1 MVYLRAVAVFLV
13 FAFGGCSLDS
23 ALVKEQ
29 ERPSPENIAKQVT
42 SESSQTG
49 SLHKNLV
56 EDLEK
61 TKPKP
66 VDVEP
71 LMPVYDPLEDHM
83 VSFSMVDEDFKLVL
97 YSLAQSVGM
106 NLIIDPEIS
115 NEKRLV
121 TLNFQNVSAA
131 TVLREILKSYDL
143 FYEIDH
149 NVIRIKPFE
158 ERFFELNFLDTTTNV
173 TFDVGGDVLGAGS
186 TETAGGL
193 SGKFKLSG
201 KGGNKGNTY
210 DILEQ
215 MIQKLLSKGGKYS
228 LNRIAGSLYI
238 KDTPAVIRSASHL
251 INHLKDMLAR
261 QVLIEARI
269 IEVGLSDQYSY
280 GIDWEMLRQSLS
292 RTGTRLN
299 RAAWSLGQGLIL
311 SGVHN
316 ALNLDAT
323 INALKTF
330 GDAKIV
336 SNPSIRCKH
345 GKPAIISVGT
355 SLTYKKR
362 VETTTTTTTAEN
374 LLSTDVEV
382 STVFDGLIL
391 GIVPFIQENGRI
403 TLLINPIKSDVD
415 PTSIDPV
422 AVSQNSADSISLPK
436 VSIKE
441 ISTTIGLRDGD
452 EVFLGGLIDKHHQK
466 VNKGFPVLSRI
477 PVLGFLFKNDSME
490 EETRE
495 LVIVL
500 KVTVI

>member
-1 MVYLRAVAVFLV
+1 MFFIRANEA
-13 FAFGGCSLDS
+13 SD
-23 ALVKEQ
+23 
-29 ERPSPENIAKQVT
+29 
-42 SESSQTG
+42 TG
-49 SLHKNLV
+49 ALHKGLV
-56 EDLEK
+56 ENLEK
-61 TKPKP
+61 NAPRP
-66 VDVEP
+66 VEVEP
-71 LMPVYDPLEDHM
+71 LMPTYDPLEDHM

-106 NLIIDPEIS
+106 NLIMDPGIS
-115 NEKRLV
+115 DEKRPV
-121 TLNFQNVSAA
+121 TLNFQNVPAA
-131 TVLREILKSYDL
+131 TVFREILKSYDL
-143 FYEIDH
+143 YYEIDH

-158 ERFFELNFLDTTTNV
+158 ERFFELNFLDTTTDMN
-173 TFDVGGDVLGAGS
+173 FDVGGDVLGAGS
-186 TETAGGL
+186 TETAAGL
-193 SGKFKLSG
+193 SGNFKLSG

-215 MIQKLLSKGGKYS
+215 MIQRMLSKAGKYS
-228 LNRIAGSLYI
+228 INRIAGSLYI
-238 KDTPAVIRSASHL
+238 KDTPAVIRSVSRL
-251 INHLKDMLAR
+251 INHLKEMLAR

-269 IEVGLSDQYSY
+269 VEVTLSDQYSY
-280 GIDWEMLRQSLS
+280 GIDWEVLRQSLANS
-292 RTGTRLN
+292 GTRLN

-316 ALNLDAT
+316 ALSLDAT
-323 INALKTF
+323 INALQTF

-355 SLTYKKR
+355 SLTYKKS

-374 LLSTDVEV
+374 LLSTQVEV

-391 GIVPFIQENGRI
+391 GIVPFIQNDGKI
-403 TLLINPIKSDVD
+403 SLLINPIKSDVD
-415 PTSIDPV
+415 PASIEPI
-422 AVSQNSADSISLPK
+422 AVSQNSTESISLPK

-441 ISTTIGLRDGD
+441 ISTTIGLRNGD

-466 VNKGFPVLSRI
+466 LKKGFPVLSRI
-477 PVLGFLFKNDSME
+477 PLLGYLFKNDSME
-490 EETRE
+490 DETRE

>member
-1 MVYLRAVAVFLV
+1 MVYLRAMTVFLV

-29 ERPSPENIAKQVT
+29 ERPSPEKIAKQVAN
-42 SESSQTG
+42 ESSQSG
-49 SLHKNLV
+49 ALHKDLV
-56 EDLEK
+56 EHLEK
-61 TKPKP
+61 RTPKTL
-66 VDVEP
+66 DVEP
-71 LMPVYDPLEDHM
+71 LMPVYDPLEDHV

-97 YSLAQSVGM
+97 YSLAQSVDM
-106 NLIIDPEIS
+106 NLIIDPEVS
-115 NEKRLV
+115 DEKRLI
-121 TLNFQNVSAA
+121 TLNFQNVPAA

-158 ERFFELNFLDTTTNV
+158 ERFFELNFLDTTTDV

-186 TETAGGL
+186 TSTAGGL
-193 SGKFKLSG
+193 SGNFKLSG
-201 KGGNKGNTY
+201 KAGNKGNTY

-228 LNRIAGSLYI
+228 LNRIAGSLYV
-238 KDTPAVIRSASHL
+238 KDTPAVIRSTSRL
-251 INHLKDMLAR
+251 INHLKEMLAR

-269 IEVGLSDQYSY
+269 IEVGLSDRYSY
-280 GIDWEMLRQSLS
+280 GIDWEVLRQSLS
-292 RTGTRLN
+292 NSGTRLN

-311 SGVHN
+311 SGMHN
-316 ALNLDAT
+316 ALSLDTT

-336 SNPSIRCKH
+336 SNPSLRCKH

-355 SLTYKKR
+355 SLTYKKS

-391 GIVPFIQENGRI
+391 GIVPFIQEDGRI
-403 TLLINPIKSDVD
+403 SLLINPIKSDVD
-415 PTSIDPV
+415 PTSIEPV
-422 AVSQNSADSISLPK
+422 AVTRDSGDSISLPK

-441 ISTTIGLRDGD
+441 ISTTIGLQDGD
-452 EVFLGGLIDKHHQK
+452 EIFLGGLIDKRRQK
-466 VNKGFPVLSRI
+466 TNKGFPVLSRI
-477 PVLGFLFKNDSME
+477 PVLGYLFKNDAME